1 MLCGC
6 ETEKNGMEHGEAGWW
21 KQQFDNADADKNG
34 TLTFNEFK
42 ELLLFI
48 FPYHQGQNF
57 FNFF

>member
-1 MLCGC
+1 MLCGR

-42 ELLLFI
+42 E
-48 FPYHQGQNF
+48 
-57 FNFF
+57 